1 MGHGHSGSVDNGGRI
16 LSPTTVPEGEEYEG
30 EDAQA
35 RFTTSPAVVS
45 PPTASGG
52 GFGMLGHEAGDYLS
66 ARGPGGAGAGGAAG
80 QEGRKSVFS
89 ESLDDM
95 GGASGKK

>member
-1 MGHGHSGSVDNGGRI
+1 MDNGGRI

-30 EDAQA
+30 EDGLA
-35 RFTTSPAVVS
+35 RFTASPAVVS

-52 GFGMLGHEAGDYLS
+52 GFGMLGREGGDYLS
-66 ARGPGGAGAGGAAG
+66 ARGTGGAGGGATG

-89 ESLDDM
+89 ESLEDM
-95 GGASGKK
+95 GGGSAKK